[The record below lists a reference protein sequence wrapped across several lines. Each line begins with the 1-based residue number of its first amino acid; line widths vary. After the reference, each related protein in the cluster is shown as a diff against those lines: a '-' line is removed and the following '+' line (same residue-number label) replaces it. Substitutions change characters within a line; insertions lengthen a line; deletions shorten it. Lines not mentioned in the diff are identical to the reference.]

1 MTIISQG
8 AEATITL
15 KDGKIFKSRI
25 SKSYRNNILDDKLR
39 SSRTKIEKK
48 VIEKLNSLGINVP
61 KFFGIENK
69 YDLVIE
75 FIEGERLRDALSKNT
90 ENKKY
95 LNLVGEWLAIM
106 HNEGIIHGDLT
117 TSNILLDKNKKI
129 FLIDFGLSFFSKKIE
144 DKAVDIHLLKQAI
157 KSTHYQ
163 NVIEF
168 YDEFV
173 KGYNSETENPEVFER
188 LKIVEKRGKNK
199 G

>member
-25 SKSYRNNILDDKLR
+25 PKSYRNPILDDKLR

-95 LNLVGEWLAIM
+95 LNLVGKWLAIM

-157 KSTHYQ
+157 ESTHYQ